1 MEQTAMERT
10 VRHIPASRSKAAG
23 AEKRLHGRQ
32 RVAAYCRVSTDSE
45 EQINSY
51 TAQKAYYTQKIEESP
66 DWELAGI
73 FADEGITGTS
83 MKKRKEF
90 NRMIT
95 ACKRGGIDLILT
107 KSLSRFARNTVDC
120 LETVRMLKARG
131 IGVIFEKE
139 NINTLTESSE
149 FLITLFSGFA
159 QAESES
165 LSSNIQLG
173 IRMAMKEGKVN
184 FHYRSMLGY
193 RRGAD
198 GEPEIVPEEAEVV
211 RRIYRRYLEGCSEGQ
226 IQRELTQDGIAT
238 AKGVKAWSHQIVHN
252 ILTNEKYVG
261 DALLQKTF
269 TTDCI
274 SKKVKKNTGELP
286 QYYIKDNHSAIIPR
300 DIYQRVQEEMARR
313 TSKRKILQKS
323 GKTEQGKYSA
333 KYALSERLVCGE
345 CGSPY
350 KRCTWA
356 RNGVKRIV
364 WRCVSRLEFGKKY
377 CHESPSVEE
386 DKLHAAIL
394 TTLNLAIEASNGLQ
408 EELSEML
415 RMVCIPGG
423 DDDNLLDLEHE
434 LEALTAQQN
443 TLLDQALANMAD
455 LTIAEQLKTLMEE
468 KQHLQARID
477 AVKKEAANRISEDS
491 RMAELTAYLEEHLGG
506 FQQYDD
512 GIIRQLVER
521 ITVVDAE
528 TIRIKFRYSDV
539 EIEQTMC

>member
-1 MEQTAMERT
+1 MEQSSLERT
-10 VRHIPASRSKAAG
+10 VHRIPALRSNVAG
-23 AEKRLHGRQ
+23 NKTRLHGRQ

-95 ACKRGGIDLILT
+95 ACKRGRIDLILT

-198 GEPEIVPEEAEVV
+198 GKPEIVPEEAEVV

-226 IQRELTQDGIAT
+226 IQKELTLDGIAT
-238 AKGVKAWSHQIVHN
+238 AKGVKAWSHQVVHS
-252 ILTNEKYVG
+252 ILTNEKYAG

-274 SKKVKKNTGELP
+274 SKTVKKNTGELP
-286 QYYIKDNHSAIIPR
+286 QYYIKDNHPAIIPR

-313 TSKRKILQKS
+313 TSKRKVMQKS

-377 CHESPSVEE
+377 CHESPSIEE
-386 DKLHAAIL
+386 DKLHTAIL
-394 TTLNLAIEASNGLQ
+394 TALNRVIEASNGLQ
-408 EELSEML
+408 EELTETL
-415 RMVCIPGG
+415 QMVCAQEG
-423 DDDNLLDLEHE
+423 DGDNMLE
-434 LEALTAQQN
+434 LEFELETLTARQN
-443 TLLDQALANMAD
+443 TLLDQALANMED
-455 LTIAEQLKTLMEE
+455 LTITEQLKTLLEE
-468 KQHLQARID
+468 KQLLQARID
-477 AVKKEAANRISEDS
+477 TAKKDAANRISEDS
-491 RMAELTAYLEEHLGG
+491 RMAELTACLEEHLSG

-512 GIIRQLVER
+512 GIVRQFVER

-539 EIEQTMC
+539 EIEQTIC

>member
-1 MEQTAMERT
+1 M
-10 VRHIPASRSKAAG
+10 
-23 AEKRLHGRQ
+23 
-32 RVAAYCRVSTDSE
+32 
-45 EQINSY
+45 
-51 TAQKAYYTQKIEESP
+51 
-66 DWELAGI
+66 
-73 FADEGITGTS
+73 
-83 MKKRKEF
+83 
-90 NRMIT
+90 
-95 ACKRGGIDLILT
+95 
-107 KSLSRFARNTVDC
+107 DC
-120 LETVRMLKARG
+120 LETVRILKSKG

-198 GEPEIVPEEAEVV
+198 GKPEIVPEEAEVV

-226 IQRELTQDGIAT
+226 IQKELTLDGIAT
-238 AKGVKAWSHQIVHN
+238 AKGVKAWSHQVVHS
-252 ILTNEKYVG
+252 ILTNEKYAG

-274 SKKVKKNTGELP
+274 SKTVKKNTGELP
-286 QYYIKDNHSAIIPR
+286 QYYIKDNHPAIIPR

-313 TSKRKILQKS
+313 TSKRKVMQKS

-377 CHESPSVEE
+377 CHESPSIEE
-386 DKLHAAIL
+386 DKLHTAIL
-394 TTLNLAIEASNGLQ
+394 TALNRVIEASNGLQ
-408 EELSEML
+408 EELTETL
-415 RMVCIPGG
+415 QMVCAQEG
-423 DDDNLLDLEHE
+423 DGDNMLE
-434 LEALTAQQN
+434 LEFELETLTARQN
-443 TLLDQALANMAD
+443 TLLDQALANM
-455 LTIAEQLKTLMEE
+455 
-468 KQHLQARID
+468 
-477 AVKKEAANRISEDS
+477 
-491 RMAELTAYLEEHLGG
+491 GG
-506 FQQYDD
+506 P
-512 GIIRQLVER
+512 
-521 ITVVDAE
+521 
-528 TIRIKFRYSDV
+528 
-539 EIEQTMC
+539 